1 VNLILIRH
9 GESEWN
15 AVFNKVGRE
24 TCVVWRAGVS
34 CEHELVRAQ
43 SEEVEEVDVFKGF
56 EEVEEPNTNTCPFAQ
71 TRPHV
76 NTSTRAPNP

>member
-1 VNLILIRH
+1 MLSSTRC
-9 GESEWN
+9 G
-15 AVFNKVGRE
+15 
-24 TCVVWRAGVS
+24 VWRAGVS
-34 CEHELVRAQ
+34 CEHELVRTR
-43 SEEVEEVDVFKGF
+43 SEEVDEVDEVEEVDVFKGF